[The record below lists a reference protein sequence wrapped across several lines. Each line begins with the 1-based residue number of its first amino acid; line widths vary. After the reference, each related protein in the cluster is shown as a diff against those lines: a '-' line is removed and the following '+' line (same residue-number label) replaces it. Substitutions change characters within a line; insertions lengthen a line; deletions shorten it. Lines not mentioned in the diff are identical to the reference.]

1 MLDELFSLL
10 LTPLLELLV
19 LAAGVVDVEVL
30 RGLLLPLENL
40 DWLQVRGFKAS
51 NGLGGD
57 VLADRNEL
65 LKLLGKDLLLLLL
78 LLALVTLEEDE
89 NDADEGALF
98 PAARAMVAAAFAA
111 ALAAICD
118 A

>member
-78 LLALVTLEEDE
+78 LALVTLEEDE

-98 PAARAMVAAAFAA
+98 PAARAKVAAAFAA